1 MPLPP
6 VIFEDDSLL
15 AFDKPEGLA
24 VTPDGRDRSRESL
37 MAAVHTHF
45 GKQLAPVHR
54 LETEMSG
61 LLLCAK
67 TKPALDFTS
76 GQFQAKTV
84 IKVYHALVLILP
96 AERAMKMAAPVRTS
110 EGGLLEA
117 FAVDLGLGP
126 DQHQPGRMRVVNGR
140 AGKAA
145 HTDFRVLENFG
156 RFALMECRPSTSGLH
171 QVRVHLAAIGAP
183 VLNDAVYGEPSA
195 ELKLSDLKRG
205 YKGREEE
212 KPLITRLALHAS
224 ELTLVHPVTREPL
237 TLRAPLPAGFEIALK
252 NLRKF
257 SPRGM
262 WPPKR

>member
-15 AFDKPEGLA
+15 AFDKPDGLA
-24 VTPDGRDRSRESL
+24 VTPDGQDRSRESL
-37 MAAVHTHF
+37 MAGVHARF

-54 LETEMSG
+54 LETDMSG

-84 IKVYHALVLILP
+84 VKVYHALVVILP
-96 AERAMKMAAPVRTS
+96 AERAMKLAVRTP
-110 EGGLLEA
+110 EGGLVET

-126 DQHQPGRMRVVNGR
+126 DQHQPGRMRVIKGR

-145 HTDFRVLENFG
+145 HTEFRVVEIFG
-156 RFALMECRPSTSGLH
+156 RFAQIECRPSTSVLH

-183 VLNDAVYGEPSA
+183 VLNDAIYGEPSA

-224 ELTLVHPVTREPL
+224 ELTLVHPVSRAPL
-237 TLRAPLPAGFEIALK
+237 TLRASLPRAFEIALK

-257 SPRGM
+257 APRGG
-262 WPPKR
+262 RR

>member
-15 AFDKPEGLA
+15 AFDKPDGLA

-37 MAAVHTHF
+37 MAAVHARF

-84 IKVYHALVLILP
+84 VKVYHALVLILP
-96 AERAMKMAAPVRTS
+96 AERAMKMAAPVRTP
-110 EGGLLEA
+110 EGGLLETL
-117 FAVDLGLGP
+117 AVDLGLGP

-145 HTDFRVLENFG
+145 HTEFRVLENFG

-205 YKGREEE
+205 YKGREAE

-224 ELTLVHPVTREPL
+224 ELTLTHPVTRELL
-237 TLRAPLPAGFEIALK
+237 TLLTPLPPGFEIALK

-257 SPRGM
+257 SPREVRR
-262 WPPKR
+262 PKG